1 MKMVVLFGTTLN
13 QFNMKVSEK
22 IKRITD
28 ILKVNGCF
36 SIGEL
41 EGENSILVGTLGNYV
56 GLAEYFTE
64 DYAEVNVYEP
74 RSTSSDPV
82 DTYEES
88 YYDLN
93 ENVLDDVLLL
103 CEQWEAESIRT
114 DKRIS
119 DQCLW

>member
-1 MKMVVLFGTTLN
+1 
-13 QFNMKVSEK
+13 MKVSEK

-88 YYDLN
+88 YWDLN
-93 ENVLDDVLLL
+93 ENATFSPISFKKIYIVL
-103 CEQWEAESIRT
+103 I
-114 DKRIS
+114 RIS
-119 DQCLW
+119 NICFV

>member
-1 MKMVVLFGTTLN
+1 
-13 QFNMKVSEK
+13 MKVSEK

-56 GLAEYFTE
+56 GLGEYFTE
-64 DYAEVNVYEP
+64 DYVEVNVYEP
-74 RSTSSDPV
+74 RSSSSDPI

-88 YYDLN
+88 YWGLD

-114 DKRIS
+114 EKRIS
-119 DQCLW
+119 D

>member
-1 MKMVVLFGTTLN
+1 METQVIYLKLI
-13 QFNMKVSEK
+13 NMKVSEK
-22 IKRITD
+22 VKRITD

-74 RSTSSDPV
+74 RSSSSDPV

-88 YYDLN
+88 YWGLD

-114 DKRIS
+114 EKRIS
-119 DQCLW
+119 D

>member
-1 MKMVVLFGTTLN
+1 METKIIYLKLI
-13 QFNMKVSEK
+13 NMKVSEK

-41 EGENSILVGTLGNYV
+41 EGDNSILVGTLGNYV

-74 RSTSSDPV
+74 RSSSSDPI

-88 YYDLN
+88 YWGLD

-114 DKRIS
+114 EKRIS
-119 DQCLW
+119 D

>member
-1 MKMVVLFGTTLN
+1 MEN
-13 QFNMKVSEK
+13 AEI

-41 EGENSILVGTLGNYV
+41 EGDNSILVGTLGNYV

-74 RSTSSDPV
+74 RSSSSDAI

-88 YYDLN
+88 YWLLN
-93 ENVLDDVLLL
+93 ENVLGDVLLL

-114 DKRIS
+114 EKRIS
-119 DQCLW
+119 D

>member
-1 MKMVVLFGTTLN
+1 MEN
-13 QFNMKVSEK
+13 AEI

-41 EGENSILVGTLGNYV
+41 EGDNSILVGTLGNYV

-74 RSTSSDPV
+74 RSSSSDAI

-88 YYDLN
+88 YWLLN
-93 ENVLDDVLLL
+93 ENVLGDILLL
-103 CEQWEAESIRT
+103 CEQWEAECIRT
-114 DKRIS
+114 EKRIS
-119 DQCLW
+119 KKDYE

>member
-1 MKMVVLFGTTLN
+1 
-13 QFNMKVSEK
+13 MKVSEK

-56 GLAEYFTE
+56 GLGEYFTK
-64 DYAEVNVYEP
+64 DYVEVNVYEHFK
-74 RSTSSDPV
+74 SDPI

-88 YYDLN
+88 YWELN
-93 ENVLDDVLLL
+93 ENVLGDVLLL
-103 CEQWEAESIRT
+103 CEQWEAECIRT
-114 DKRIS
+114 EKRIS
-119 DQCLW
+119 N

>member
-1 MKMVVLFGTTLN
+1 ME
-13 QFNMKVSEK
+13 VSEK

-41 EGENSILVGTLGNYV
+41 EGDNSILVGTLGNYV
-56 GLAEYFTE
+56 GLGEYFTE
-64 DYAEVNVYEP
+64 DYVEVNVYEP
-74 RSTSSDPV
+74 RSSSSDAI

-88 YYDLN
+88 YWGLD

-114 DKRIS
+114 EKRIS
-119 DQCLW
+119 D

>member
-1 MKMVVLFGTTLN
+1 MGTQVIYLKLI
-13 QFNMKVSEK
+13 NMENSET

-74 RSTSSDPV
+74 RSSSSDPV

-88 YYDLN
+88 YWGLD

-103 CEQWEAESIRT
+103 CEQWEAECIRT
-114 DKRIS
+114 EKRIS
-119 DQCLW
+119 D